1 MLKSIRCLKMLPSKV
16 IIDYD
21 AIKAEA
27 KIGNS
32 DLHLLLSI
40 AKNSLR
46 EQHPTFGFCMQASK
60 MARTLYGSKRK
71 QTLANEDSGYLTILK
86 GLVAWGMEEARDK
99 NLEAFL
105 TNIQHGAKKYK

>member
-1 MLKSIRCLKMLPSKV
+1 MTSEYHENLNIKL
-16 IIDYD
+16 
-21 AIKAEA
+21 AIKLCF
-27 KIGNS
+27 K
-32 DLHLLLSI
+32 
-40 AKNSLR
+40 
-46 EQHPTFGFCMQASK
+46 ASK

-86 GLVAWGMEEARDK
+86 GFFYFNLQSLFDFEGLVAWGMEEARDK

>member
-1 MLKSIRCLKMLPSKV
+1 
-16 IIDYD
+16 
-21 AIKAEA
+21 
-27 KIGNS
+27 
-32 DLHLLLSI
+32 
-40 AKNSLR
+40 
-46 EQHPTFGFCMQASK
+46 

-71 QTLANEDSGYLTILK
+71 QTLANEDSGYLTILKGFSLFLKTVFNLFSK